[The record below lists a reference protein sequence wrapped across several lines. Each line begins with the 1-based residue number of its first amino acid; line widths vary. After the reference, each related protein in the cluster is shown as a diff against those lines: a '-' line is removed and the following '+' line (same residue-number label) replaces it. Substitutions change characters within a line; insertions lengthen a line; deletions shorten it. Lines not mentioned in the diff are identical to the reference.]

1 MKLLAKI
8 VITIAINA
16 FALWAA
22 ATYIPGFKI
31 TSDLKQIIIIALIF
45 SVLNFILKPIIKLI
59 LGPVIVLTLGLG
71 IVLVNAIIL
80 YLLPVLANHLD
91 ILKGSISIETIPAL
105 IYGTILIGLINFVLH
120 LAIK

>member
-1 MKLLAKI
+1 MKFLAKI
-8 VITIAINA
+8 IITIAINV

-31 TSDLKQIIIIALIF
+31 TSDFKQIVIIAIIF
-45 SVLNFILKPIIKLI
+45 SALNLVLKPIIKLI

-71 IVLVNAIIL
+71 VILVNALMLFIL
-80 YLLPVLANHLD
+80 DKLSQN
-91 ILKGSISIETIPAL
+91 ITIETIPAL

-120 LAIK
+120 LATK